1 MNLLVVD
8 SVDFPFG
15 GAHSV
20 HVDLFM
26 KGLME
31 NDENAFLII
40 PYGKKREALAA
51 SKKNYGH
58 FDGVPYYFVRESK
71 SIKKGFRFID
81 NFIAVIKTA
90 GLIYKRK
97 KKKKADA
104 VIIGGIVDILR
115 DAPVILT
122 CAVLRIPLYFW
133 LVEKASLNEDHRGFT
148 GFLNYKSQQLSEW
161 LFPKFASGLIVI
173 SNNLKTF
180 YKKSLPE
187 NKILINPIL
196 VSDNIFKTIDRNEYE
211 IVKQNLEKT
220 YAGKQ
225 ILVYSGTFGEKDGL
239 YYLIEAFAEVV
250 KTYPDSVFIMT
261 GKGFGDDLMNKIK
274 KHIKDHGV
282 EDKVKMV
289 GFVSAV
295 ELLCYN
301 TMANVLFVCR
311 SNSPYAN
318 HGFPWK
324 LGEYCMTE
332 KPIIATRVSDIA
344 DYFVDNESLFI
355 VEPNNSKAIAEKT
368 KYIFEHYDRALEVG
382 KKSKA
387 VALKIFNYFEKATE
401 VADFIK
407 KTKQ

>member
-26 KGLME
+26 KGLLE
-31 NDENAFLII
+31 NDENAFLVI
-40 PYGKKREALAA
+40 PYGKKREALSS
-51 SKKNYGH
+51 SKKKYGH

-71 SIKKGFRFID
+71 PIKKGFRFID

-90 GLIYKRK
+90 GLIYKRRK
-97 KKKKADA
+97 KKKVDA

-115 DAPVILT
+115 DAPVIIT

-133 LVEKASLNEDHRGFT
+133 LVEKASLNEDHRGIT

-173 SNNLKTF
+173 SSSLKTF

-187 NKILINPIL
+187 SKILINPIL
-196 VSDNIFKTIDRNEYE
+196 VSDNIFKTVDRQEYE
-211 IVKQNLEKT
+211 TVKRNLEKT
-220 YAGKQ
+220 YEGKR

-239 YYLIEAFAEVV
+239 YYLVEAFAEVV
-250 KTYPDSVFIMT
+250 KTYPDTVFIMT

-274 KHIKDHGV
+274 KHIKNNGV

-289 GFVSAV
+289 GFVNAV

-332 KPIIATRVSDIA
+332 KPIIATNVSDIA
-344 DYFVDNESLFI
+344 GYFVDNESLFI
-355 VEPNNSKAIAEKT
+355 VEPNNPKAIAEKT
-368 KYIFEHYDRALEVG
+368 KYIFEHYPEALEVG
-382 KKSKA
+382 KQSKLT
-387 VALKIFNYFEKATE
+387 ALKKFNYFEKATE

-407 KTKQ
+407 ATKN